1 MRLVCVVAILA
12 LSACGGLSADQS
24 GGGHQVRYTAVPPAS
39 AQTSPAAASE
49 GAPFSGV
56 WESCE
61 GAASPDECSRYVLVQ
76 RGERVC
82 GTLSYVASGQS
93 YEGKLI
99 ARTISETSAV
109 ATQICGRVG
118 SETNS
123 ECADGWQETEKTLDL
138 CGGKLS
144 DMTRAQGPCAANFVK
159 ARLSERELLSAQPW
173 IEKCLPTKF

>member
-12 LSACGGLSADQS
+12 VSACGGLSADQS

-82 GTLSYVASGQS
+82 ATWSYVASGQS
-93 YEGKLI
+93 YEGKFI
-99 ARTISETSAV
+99 ARTTSETSAV
-109 ATQICGRVG
+109 ATQTCGRVG
-118 SETNS
+118 SETDS
-123 ECADGWQETEKTLDL
+123 ECADGWQRATKALNL
-138 CGGKLS
+138 CSGKLS
-144 DMTRAQGPCAANFVK
+144 DIRRADGSCMAEYVRIATHVK
-159 ARLSERELLSAQPW
+159 ADQSWLRACVAEVP
-173 IEKCLPTKF
+173 